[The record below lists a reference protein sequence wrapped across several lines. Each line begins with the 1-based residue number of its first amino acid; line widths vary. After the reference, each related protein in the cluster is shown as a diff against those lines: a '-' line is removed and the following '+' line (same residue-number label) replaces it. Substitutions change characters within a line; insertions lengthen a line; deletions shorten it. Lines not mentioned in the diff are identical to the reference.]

1 MNEHKPDTRA
11 WITEVPDFVKKH
23 EDEEN
28 TLSLSKPEIENLK
41 NAIKGEPEESQRVML
56 SVFPTSLLK
65 EELARRENIL
75 NTIIDDIKEFAS
87 SVDSTEEL
95 EAKQGKFE
103 QFSKTMAGKLTF

>member
-1 MNEHKPDTRA
+1 MNEQPYSTKIEKMDIP
-11 WITEVPDFVKKH
+11 VFVKPK
-23 EDEEN
+23 EMEEKI
-28 TLSLSKPEIENLK
+28 SLSKAEVENLK
-41 NAIKGEPEESQRVML
+41 NAIQGEPEESKKIML

-75 NTIIDDIKEFAS
+75 NTIIDDIKEFAL